1 MAVTQMKGKI
11 LVKNGIKNGK
21 QFIAVGALA
30 ISVLLGSIPANA
42 QTLSETELQEKM
54 EAIIDWKKED
64 LKQNQDEPLLSNA
77 FLANAGNS
85 VVDWYPFGM
94 GRAGY
99 PDDYAA
105 YIAVIDTQI
114 KQRYQQPQKLSDTKA
129 TEWHRI
135 ALAYLASGGDA
146 TNANGINLIADGTY
160 NRGNTT
166 DLGAQGINGLIW
178 GLITLD
184 TLRYDV
190 PEDAYEQRADIIER
204 IVSLQLE
211 NGGFSLDQKEADVDI
226 TAMALTALA
235 PYYNDETVY
244 AYRQQQTKTAVKTT
258 VREATE
264 RALVWLSKQ
273 QQKDG
278 DFKNGGIANLESTA
292 QVIVA
297 LTSLHI
303 DADKDPRFIK
313 NGHTVIDGLLKY
325 EVAEGGFM
333 HAKTYSE
340 DNPTSRPDESN
351 SMASEQALYALV
363 ALYRQETDQRT
374 LYDLRKEQSMKTKKA
389 IEDAEQAIAKLK
401 TQPQKVDAAIKAY
414 DKVAV
419 AERSYV
425 DNYSELAK
433 VAESV
438 DTADLTANLSVNET
452 ISAFPTFFEATQNVP
467 NTILKKDI
475 EEVQALLKQQAST
488 SQEVA
493 IAKYVQ
499 QWKQA
504 KNAARFQQQGQA
516 LTERARDIAQ
526 LKKQISALNE
536 RILDELYPFTEL
548 SLEDKDAVTEITA
561 QYKKLPRYDQ
571 QQIVKYED
579 VEKAQ
584 TQIQSLQRARYLTFG
599 GSGVV
604 VVLITCLVFFKRRQK
619 KGEHS

>member
-1 MAVTQMKGKI
+1 M
-11 LVKNGIKNGK
+11 KNGIRNGK

-30 ISVLLGSIPANA
+30 LSMLLGAVPANA
-42 QTLSETELQEKM
+42 QTISELELQEKM
-54 EAIIDWKKED
+54 EAIIDWKKEE

-105 YIAVIDTQI
+105 YVAVIDTKLQ
-114 KQRYQQPQKLSDTKA
+114 QRYQQPQKLSDTKA

-184 TLRYDV
+184 ALRYDV
-190 PEDAYEQRADIIER
+190 PENAHEKRADIIER
-204 IVSLQLE
+204 IVSLQLK

-235 PYYNDETVY
+235 PYYNDEKIY
-244 AYRQQQTKTAVKTT
+244 QYRQQQTKDTVKTT
-258 VREATE
+258 VREAVDHSL
-264 RALVWLSKQ
+264 AWLSKQ

-292 QVIVA
+292 QVVVA

-303 DADKDPRFIK
+303 DADTDTRFVK
-313 NGHTVIDGLLKY
+313 NGHTLIDGLLKY
-325 EVAEGGFM
+325 ELPEGGFM

-363 ALYRQETDQRT
+363 ALYRQETNQRT
-374 LYDLRKEQSMKTKKA
+374 LYDLRKEQSTKTKEA
-389 IEDAEQAIAKLK
+389 VEAAEQAIAKLK
-401 TQPQKVDAAIKAY
+401 KQPQTVDAAMKAY
-414 DKVAV
+414 EKVAV

-438 DTADLTANLSVNET
+438 ETADLTANLGINET
-452 ISAFPTFFEATQNVP
+452 TSPFPTFFEATQKVP
-467 NTILKKDI
+467 NTISQKD
-475 EEVQALLKQQAST
+475 VAAVNALLKQQAST

-493 IAKYVQ
+493 TAKYVQ
-499 QWKQA
+499 QWQKA
-504 KNAARFQQQGQA
+504 KNAADFQQEGQA
-516 LTERARDIAQ
+516 LKKRASEIVQ
-526 LKKQISALNE
+526 LKKQIAQLNE
-536 RILDELYPFTEL
+536 RILDELYPFTDL
-548 SLEDKDAVTEITA
+548 SLEDKDAVAAITA

-584 TQIQSLQRARYLTFG
+584 TQIQSLQRARYLTVG
-599 GSGVV
+599 GVV
-604 VVLITCLVFFKRRQK
+604 VVVLLAAGFVFFKRRQK
-619 KGEHS
+619 KGDR

>member
-1 MAVTQMKGKI
+1 MVVTQMKGKI
-11 LVKNGIKNGK
+11 IVKNGIRNGK

-30 ISVLLGSIPANA
+30 ISMMLGAVPANA
-42 QTLSETELQEKM
+42 QTISELELQEKM
-54 EAIIDWKKED
+54 EAIIDWKKEE

-77 FLANAGNS
+77 FLKNAGNS

-105 YIAVIDTQI
+105 YVAVIDTQLQ
-114 KQRYQQPQKLSDTKA
+114 QRYQQPQKLSDTKA

-166 DLGAQGINGLIW
+166 DLGTQGINGLIW

-190 PEDAYEQRADIIER
+190 PEDAHEKRADIIER

-235 PYYNDETVY
+235 PYYNDEKTY
-244 AYRQQQTKTAVKTT
+244 QYRQQQTKDTVKTT
-258 VREATE
+258 VREAVDHSL
-264 RALVWLSKQ
+264 AWLSKQ

-278 DFKNGGIANLESTA
+278 DFKNGGVANLESTA
-292 QVIVA
+292 QVVVA

-303 DADKDPRFIK
+303 DADTDTRFVK
-313 NGHTVIDGLLKY
+313 NGHTLIDGLLKY
-325 EVAEGGFM
+325 ELPEGGFM

-363 ALYRQETDQRT
+363 ALYRQETEQRT
-374 LYDLRKEQSMKTKKA
+374 LYDLRKEQSTKTKEA
-389 IEDAEQAIAKLK
+389 IEVAEQAIAKLK

-414 DKVAV
+414 ENVAV

-438 DTADLTANLSVNET
+438 ETADLTANLGINET
-452 ISAFPTFFEATQNVP
+452 ASPFPTFFEATQKVP
-467 NTILKKDI
+467 NTISQKDVDA
-475 EEVQALLKQQAST
+475 VQALLKQQAST

-493 IAKYVQ
+493 TAKYVQ
-499 QWKQA
+499 QWQKA
-504 KNAARFQQQGQA
+504 KNAASFQQQGQA
-516 LTERARDIAQ
+516 LTERASEIAQ
-526 LKKQISALNE
+526 LKKQIAQLNE

-548 SLEDKDAVTEITA
+548 SLDDKDAVAAITA
-561 QYKKLPRYDQ
+561 QYKKLPRYDK

-584 TQIQSLQRARYLTFG
+584 TQIQSLQRARYLTVG
-599 GSGVV
+599 GVGVV
-604 VVLITCLVFFKRRQK
+604 ILLAAGFVFFKRRQK
-619 KGEHS
+619 KGDR

>member
-11 LVKNGIKNGK
+11 IVKNGIKNGK
-21 QFIAVGALA
+21 HLIAVGTLA
-30 ISVLLGSIPANA
+30 ISMMLGSINAYA
-42 QTLSETELQEKM
+42 QTISEVELQEKM
-54 EAIIDWKKED
+54 EAIIDWKKEE

-77 FLANAGNS
+77 FLKNAGNS

-105 YIAVIDTQI
+105 YIAVIDTKLQ
-114 KQRYQQPQKLSDTKA
+114 QRYQQPQKLSDTKA

-146 TNANGINLIADGTY
+146 MNANGINLIADGTY
-160 NRGNTT
+160 NRGNTM

-190 PEDAYEQRADIIER
+190 PDDAHEQRADIIER

-235 PYYNDETVY
+235 PYYNDENVY
-244 AYRQQQTKTAVKTT
+244 QYRQQQTNAAVKTT
-258 VREATE
+258 VREAVD
-264 RALVWLSKQ
+264 RALAWISKQ

-303 DADKDPRFIK
+303 DADEDARFMK

-325 EVAEGGFM
+325 ELADGGFM

-363 ALYRQETDQRT
+363 ALYRQQTEQRT
-374 LYDLRKEQSMKTKKA
+374 LYDLRKEQSIKTKQA
-389 IEDAEQAIAKLK
+389 IEEAEQAIAKLK
-401 TQPQKVDAAIKAY
+401 TQPQKVSAAKKAY
-414 DKVAV
+414 ENVAV

-425 DNYSELAK
+425 DNYSELVK
-433 VAESV
+433 VAGSLE
-438 DTADLTANLSVNET
+438 TADLTANLGVNET
-452 ISAFPTFFEATQNVP
+452 ISPLPTFFEATQKIP
-467 NTILKKDI
+467 STISRKDAD
-475 EEVQALLKQQAST
+475 EVRDLLKQPTST

-493 IAKYVQ
+493 TAKYVQ
-499 QWKQA
+499 QWQKA
-504 KNAARFQQQGQA
+504 KNAANFQQEGQA
-516 LTERARDIAQ
+516 LKKRANDIAQ
-526 LKKQISALNE
+526 LKKQIAQLNE

-548 SLEDKDAVTEITA
+548 SLDDKDTVAAITV

-584 TQIQSLQRARYLTFG
+584 TQIQSLQRARYLTVCG
-599 GSGVV
+599 LGVV
-604 VVLITCLVFFKRRQK
+604 VLLVAGFVFVKRRQK
-619 KGEHS
+619 KDDC